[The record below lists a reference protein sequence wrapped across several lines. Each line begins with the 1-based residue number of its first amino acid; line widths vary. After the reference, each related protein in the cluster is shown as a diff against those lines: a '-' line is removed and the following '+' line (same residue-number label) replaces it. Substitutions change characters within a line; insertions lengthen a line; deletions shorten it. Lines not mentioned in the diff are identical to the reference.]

1 MVILITKFGQVRS
14 FLGMGYYP
22 TLTPHVILR
31 NVIENPGKSSFSS
44 ATCIF
49 FLLFLFQEPLLLISA
64 LGWYT
69 PYTPYQ
75 GEIAQGRLQAL
86 LTYQTMISDLTQ
98 LPIANA
104 SLLDEAT
111 AAAEAMSVAFAH
123 HKKKKTTFFVSR

>member
-1 MVILITKFGQVRS
+1 MKFLLNGKVRS

-31 NVIENPGKSSFSS
+31 NVIENPG
-44 ATCIF
+44 
-49 FLLFLFQEPLLLISA
+49 
-64 LGWYT
+64 WYT

-75 GEIAQGRLQAL
+75 GEIAQGRLTSL
-86 LTYQTMISDLTQ
+86 LTYQTMVQDLTG

-111 AAAEAMSVAFAH
+111 AAAEAMNLAYNH
-123 HKKKKTTFFVSR
+123 HKKKRSTFFLSQYVLFIMTIKL